1 MFVQDME
8 TVGSMFNNDTVT
20 YKVRGA
26 VGVAPLDHRSFV
38 RGNA

>member
-1 MFVQDME
+1 
-8 TVGSMFNNDTVT
+8 VT